1 MGNNPDYNK
10 SNHTQQMCDGILDDA
25 NDLMLQVTGEKE
37 RLSEETD
44 FPLEVFPAPMR
55 DVVIEM
61 WRGLSY
67 PVDFTAGA
75 MLAAVAMCTGSTVRA
90 KFKTGWVSLCNLF
103 VAVVGCP

>member
-1 MGNNPDYNK
+1 MDNSPNK

-25 NDLMLQVTGEKE
+25 KDLMQQVTGEKE

-75 MLAAVAMCTGSTVRA
+75 MLAAVAFSTKKDLPKA
-90 KFKTGWVSLCNLF
+90 
-103 VAVVGCP
+103 